1 MNDHTNIV
9 RIKAISRA
17 LVELGDRFAFVGG
30 ATVSLYSDRPNFE
43 VRPTEDVD
51 VIVEILSYADH
62 IQLDAQLR
70 KIGFKNDM
78 SSGVICR
85 YIYGSTIVDVVP
97 TTADALGFANRW
109 YPEGFNNAIQIT
121 LGDVKVKI
129 LTAPYFI
136 ATKLEAFKDRGK
148 NDGRTSQDFEDIIFV
163 LENRRVIWD
172 ELNKTTGELRKYLQD
187 TFGSLMNK
195 NAFPEWVRSHVFQ
208 MGSPPADFFILP
220 RLEEFVKQ
228 KNLQIKEISEEDIK

>member
-1 MNDHTNIV
+1 MNDHANIV

-17 LVELGDRFAFVGG
+17 LTELGDRFAFVGG

-43 VRPTEDVD
+43 IRPTDDVD

-62 IQLDAQLR
+62 TQLDAQLR
-70 KIGFKNDM
+70 KIGFKNDV
-78 SSGVICR
+78 SSGVISR
-85 YIYGSTIVDVVP
+85 YIYESTIVDVVP
-97 TTADALGFANRW
+97 TTTEALGFANRW
-109 YPEGFNNAIQIT
+109 YPEGYKHAVQIT
-121 LGDVKVKI
+121 LGNVQAKI

-148 NDGRTSQDFEDIIFV
+148 NDGRTSRDFEDIVFV

-172 ELNKTTGELRKYLQD
+172 ELNNTTGELRKYLQE
-187 TFGSLMNK
+187 TFASLMK
-195 NAFPEWVRSHVFQ
+195 QNAFPEWVRSHVFQ

-220 RLEEFVKQ
+220 RLEEFVKA
-228 KNLQIKEISEEDIK
+228 K